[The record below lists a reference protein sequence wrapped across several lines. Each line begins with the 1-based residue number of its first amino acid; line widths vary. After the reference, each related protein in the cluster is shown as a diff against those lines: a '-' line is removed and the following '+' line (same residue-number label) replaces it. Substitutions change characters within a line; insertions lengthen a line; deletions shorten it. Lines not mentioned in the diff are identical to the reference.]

1 MPVASD
7 SNDDHHLCNVTTFFC
22 TPTFSFS
29 VSQRVFNAVSTFAH
43 TLNIFL
49 QCSSCNYRQCQWWLM
64 VLRLNNVIRGKTTLF
79 VSLEHPRASHTNFH
93 STISQGNARALF
105 FIFQWQWLFNDDSW
119 LGGRMPA
126 TAQIETLFFDFFSG
140 SITSQLSEKVFNFN
154 FAEPTHHQKTRWGKV
169 KTAKL
174 SEGRKRRKI
183 NILLVSLRSVAVV
196 GFWRN
201 FPSRETHGL
210 TK

>member
-49 QCSSCNYRQCQWWLM
+49 QCSSCNYRQCRWWLM

-105 FIFQWQWLFNDDSW
+105 FSFFNGNGFLMMIRGWEEGCLPPPKLGHTGILFS
-119 LGGRMPA
+119 
-126 TAQIETLFFDFFSG
+126 FFS
-140 SITSQLSEKVFNFN
+140 IFF
-154 FAEPTHHQKTRWGKV
+154 
-169 KTAKL
+169 
-174 SEGRKRRKI
+174 
-183 NILLVSLRSVAVV
+183 LVALHL
-196 GFWRN
+196 N
-201 FPSRETHGL
+201 SRERYSISISLNLPT
-210 TK
+210 TKKPDEEKWKPQN